1 MPWLLF
7 IVSLTQPSITW
18 KEGTSNKELSR
29 VDWPVGRIV
38 DHCFLVLIY
47 VGVLSPLRM
56 VPSIVS
62 IRKLSIA
69 REQVTRQPFSMVSV
83 PSSQHESLPRLPSV
97 MTVNGS
103 VS

>member
-1 MPWLLF
+1 MPWLLL
-7 IVSLTQPSITW
+7 IVNLTQPSITW

-29 VDWPVGRIV
+29 ADWPVGRIV

-56 VPSIVS
+56 VPPIVRV
-62 IRKLSIA
+62 RKLSIA
-69 REQVTRQPFSMVSV
+69 REQVTRQPFSMVSA

-97 MTVNGS
+97 MTVTGS